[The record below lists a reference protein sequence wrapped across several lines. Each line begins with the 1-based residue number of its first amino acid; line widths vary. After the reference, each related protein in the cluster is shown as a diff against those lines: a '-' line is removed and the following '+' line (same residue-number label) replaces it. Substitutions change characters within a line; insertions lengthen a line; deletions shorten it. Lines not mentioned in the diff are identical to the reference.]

1 MNRGAIFRIFITLF
15 LLSLTLGCSKQY
27 KPPNLGELYTRS
39 AQEFHKYGNPVI
51 VIPGILGSTLKEKN
65 TGQVVWG
72 AFAGDYA
79 NPETPE
85 GARLIA
91 LPLDV
96 NNYNDNVV
104 ADGALE
110 RVKVSLLGLPLQ
122 LNAYINILSTLGAG
136 GYRDDGFRIED
147 VDYGSEHFTCF
158 QFAYDWRLDNSENAR
173 RLHDFILEKKDYVEK
188 ELERKYQIKREIKFD
203 IVAHSMGGLIARYY
217 MMYGGRGLDEIVDTE
232 GPSWDG
238 AELVENVILIG
249 TPNAGSVTV
258 VEDLLLGKDIG
269 PFLPTYQPSII
280 GSMPSAYQLLTRTRH
295 KLVVDQNGEVLDLFD
310 PSVWKD
316 HGLGLMDPEQD
327 YMLEILLP
335 DVKDK
340 KERKKIAYNYL
351 VHSLDRAK
359 RFQEA
364 IDLKSDPPESV
375 KFYLMAGDSVATPSN
390 YEVNTETGKI
400 KELATSHGDGTV
412 TRSSAVMDERL
423 GDNEWTPYVQ
433 TPIKWTNV
441 MFLFSDHLGI
451 TRDPTFSDNILFILL
466 ENPANYEIPEEV

>member
-1 MNRGAIFRIFITLF
+1 MKLGTSRKIFILVL
-15 LLSLTLGCSKQY
+15 LLSFSLSCSKQY

-72 AFAGDYA
+72 AFDRDFA

-91 LPLDV
+91 LPLDMRESG
-96 NNYNDNVV
+96 NVV
-104 ADGALE
+104 PDGALE
-110 RVKVSLLGLPLQ
+110 RVKISLLGLPLQ
-122 LNAYINILSTLGAG
+122 LNAYVNILSTLGAG
-136 GYRDDGFRIED
+136 GFRDESFGIED

-158 QFAYDWRLDNSENAR
+158 QFAYDWRMDNVENAK
-173 RLHDFILEKKDYVEK
+173 RLHSFILNKKKFVEK
-188 ELERKYQIKREIKFD
+188 ELKQRYGIKREVKFD

-217 MMYGGRGLDEIVDTE
+217 MMYGDKDLDEIADIE

-238 AELVENVILIG
+238 AEFVEKVILIG

-258 VEDLLLGKDIG
+258 VDDLLHGKDIG
-269 PFLPTYQPSII
+269 PFLPTYQSSII

-295 KLVVDQNGEVLDLFD
+295 KNVVDQNGDIMDLFD
-310 PSVWKD
+310 PSIWKEYR
-316 HGLGLMDPEQD
+316 LGLMNPDQED
-327 YMLEILLP
+327 IIEILLP
-335 DVKDK
+335 DIKDK
-340 KERKKIAYNYL
+340 EKRKEIAFEYL
-351 VHSLDRAK
+351 TYSLDRAK
-359 RFQEA
+359 RFQNA
-364 IDLKSDPPESV
+364 IDIKSDPPDSV
-375 KFYLMAGDSVATPSN
+375 KFYLMAGDSVATPST
-390 YEVNTETGKI
+390 YEVNTDTGEI

-412 TRSSAVMDERL
+412 TRASAVMDERL
-423 GDNEWTPYVQ
+423 GDTEWTPYIQ
-433 TPIKWTNV
+433 SPIKWTNV

-466 ENPANYEIPEEV
+466 ENPANYESPEEG